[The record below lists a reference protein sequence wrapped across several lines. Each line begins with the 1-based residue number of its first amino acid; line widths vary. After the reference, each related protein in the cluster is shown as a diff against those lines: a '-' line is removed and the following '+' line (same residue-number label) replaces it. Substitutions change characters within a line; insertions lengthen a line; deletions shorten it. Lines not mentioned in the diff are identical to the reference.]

1 VTVDD
6 LVTGAGVVST
16 VLAALVMVKASWRLN
31 TARVWKEEAEAQKTR
46 ADRLFDELEEVKY
59 RLTELESYT
68 RTLVHLLSTVD
79 PQALDE
85 IRMQRGI

>member
-1 VTVDD
+1 MTVDD
-6 LVTGAGVVST
+6 LVTSAGVVST

-31 TARVWKEEAEAQKTR
+31 TAKVWKEEAEAQKTR

-68 RTLVHLLSTVD
+68 RRLVHLLSTVD